1 MKNKIKIALIL
12 IWLLTFFVACSK
24 KNIPQV
30 VEPDPLYNEAVS
42 LYKRG
47 KYEKASEKFLEFKNR
62 FPFDKRILEVEIKY
76 CDSLYKAEKYIEAEN
91 AYLEFIKLHPKNKLV
106 PYAYYQ
112 LGMIQYKQ
120 ISTIDRDQS
129 KLHEAVK
136 YFSFL
141 VKRFPRSRFATVALH
156 RIHECKRKIA
166 KNNFYIGYFYF
177 KQKRYRAS
185 IARFEKILRLYPGF
199 IDDKVM
205 FYLGKSYIDIGK
217 KDKGVKI
224 LKELV
229 KIYPKSRY
237 DYRAKQLI
245 KHPKKDKF
253 SLWARIKEYYFMN
266 EEDVNDTYYSPGRK
280 NFAYPPSSSYNFDLK
295 SLSEKK
301 RTLVTLK
308 TSSTIKKEFQKT
320 EEISKEKGEE
330 NKIPV
335 NVSANEVDYLDNGQK
350 VVFQGGVIVTREDL
364 VIKCNKLIAYL
375 NKKNKNIYKI
385 EAIDGVELYYLTKEG
400 RADRIVYNVPE
411 DKVTMYGNP
420 YLKDGNSIVTGNEI
434 IYFVSTQKVFVMGGN
449 KKRGK
454 IIIEGK

>member
-1 MKNKIKIALIL
+1 MKKYKFIL
-12 IWLLTFFVACSK
+12 FFLLFITIFISCSK

-30 VEPDPLYNEAVS
+30 VEPDPLYNEAIS
-42 LYKRG
+42 LYNRG

-129 KLHEAVK
+129 KLHEALK
-136 YFSFL
+136 YFSYL
-141 VKRFPRSRFATVALH
+141 IKRFPRSRFVTVALH

-177 KQKRYRAS
+177 KQERYKAS

-205 FYLGKSYIDIGK
+205 YYLGKSYIDIGK
-217 KDKGVKI
+217 KDKGINI
-224 LKELV
+224 LKQLV
-229 KIYPKSRY
+229 KIYPASRY
-237 DYRAKQLI
+237 TYRAKKLI
-245 KHPKKDKF
+245 KHPVKDRF
-253 SLWARIKEYYFMN
+253 NLWARIKEYYFMD
-266 EEDVNDTYYSPGRK
+266 EEDVNDKYYSPGRK
-280 NFAYPPSSSYNFDLK
+280 EFAYPPSSSFAYDLK
-295 SLSEKK
+295 LLSEKK

-308 TSSTIKKEFQKT
+308 TSETIKKEYKKSEDISR
-320 EEISKEKGEE
+320 EEGEE

-350 VVFQGGVIVTREDL
+350 VVFQGGVVVTREDL
-364 VIKCNKLIAYL
+364 VIKCDKLIAYL
-375 NKKNKNIYKI
+375 NKKNKNIYKV

-400 RADRIVYNVPE
+400 RADRIVYYVPE
-411 DKVTMYGNP
+411 NKITMYGNP
-420 YLKDGNSIVTGNEI
+420 VLKDGNSIVTGKEI

-449 KKRGK
+449 NKRGK